1 MFKFFK
7 EIIESFKEGVEE
19 GRAELE
25 SERQSEYNA
34 THGAVSKVKRQGL
47 PTVENLALALSCPFR
62 SVLTSGFPIRLMEF
76 GRLADDEMR
85 RLRKLLKRDFGI
97 RDAAD
102 VSSVLEELEEAHDEE
117 DNLPRS
123 IFLAGLNLYILTS
136 AVDVGYL
143 PFCKVE
149 PLCREKIN
157 FISTNVVSWQQFG
170 LLFMEGEC
178 INNVIGRRFLKKSIR
193 SLLVEESS
201 PWCIF
206 PWESIS
212 KALDSV
218 E

>member
-102 VSSVLEELEEAHDEE
+102 VSSVLEELA
-117 DNLPRS
+117 
-123 IFLAGLNLYILTS
+123 S

-149 PLCREKIN
+149 HLCREKIN

-178 INNVIGRRFLKKSIR
+178 INNAIGRRFLKKSIR